1 MNGIK
6 QKELVRICKD
16 FKNYLFFNRI
26 HKGDKNAH
34 ILYILTLRLWHNSII
49 LQY

>member
-16 FKNYLFFNRI
+16 CNNCLFFNRI
-26 HKGDKNAH
+26 YKVD
-34 ILYILTLRLWHNSII
+34 
-49 LQY
+49 